1 MNYFEDENIVDIQ
14 TVPTVD
20 SFVYN
25 KLMATEGNGEA
36 KLHIGPLKSKKFYL
50 NFFENYSES
59 NVYLIDENYIKK
71 YLDNS
76 NYEFENKTQIYTN
89 TKKNITKKGYRVDI
103 IKNRKIAIEHI
114 KKKKFHM
121 SPIESHED
129 KGRYYIRP
137 VEKKDLS
144 FDLLRRLGLPNI
156 SKIEIVKTIYKTKF
170 YFKFRLKM
178 KVDKLESYNFFLK
191 EAEIDVIND
200 IKNRFTDGSPE
211 YLNLTLARKG
221 QGVFRDQ
228 LLQKFNSCILTGE
241 RNKKLLDAAHIK
253 PWTISSD
260 DEKTDVNNGILL
272 TPTLHRMFDLGYF
285 SIKENA
291 EIIIGKKLENN
302 DYFSN
307 IKDINYKLDPKTL
320 LKSKEYINWHQENIF
335 NKF

>member
-1 MNYFEDENIVDIQ
+1 MNYFENENIVEKHIV
-14 TVPTVD
+14 TTVD
-20 SFVYN
+20 SFVHN

-36 KLHIGPLKSKKFYL
+36 KLHMGSLKSKKFFL

-59 NVYLIDENYIKK
+59 NVYLIDENNIKD
-71 YLDNS
+71 YLKNS

-89 TKKNITKKGYRVDI
+89 IKKNITEKGYRANI
-103 IKNRKIAIEHI
+103 IKNREIAIRRLKQKNLHI
-114 KKKKFHM
+114 

-137 VEKKDLS
+137 IEKKDS
-144 FDLLRRLGLPNI
+144 NFDILRRLGLPNI
-156 SKIEIVKTIYKTKF
+156 SEIEIVKIIYKTKF

-200 IKNRFTDGSPE
+200 IKKRFTDGSPE
-211 YLNLTLARKG
+211 YLNLTFARKG
-221 QGVFRDQ
+221 QGVFREQ
-228 LLQKFNSCILTGE
+228 LLLKFNRCILTGE
-241 RNKKLLDAAHIK
+241 KNKKLLEAAHIK

-260 DEKTDVNNGILL
+260 DEKIDVNNGILL

-302 DYFSN
+302 DYFN
-307 IKDINYKLDPKTL
+307 TIKDINYKLDPGTL
-320 LKSKEYINWHQENIF
+320 LNSKEYINWHQENIL